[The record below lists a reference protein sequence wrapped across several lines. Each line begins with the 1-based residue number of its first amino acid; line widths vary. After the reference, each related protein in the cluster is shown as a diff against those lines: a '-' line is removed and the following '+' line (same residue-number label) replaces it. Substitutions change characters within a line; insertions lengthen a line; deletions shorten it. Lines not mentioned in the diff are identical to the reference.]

1 MKKMKKIFIL
11 IFISLPMLIV
21 AQVLTPPDLEYSSNP
36 DTVLD
41 GAFEKIHNETKTVAY
56 KYPTIKE
63 KDIVWSRTIW
73 REIDLKQKINHHF
86 YFPTIEKRENLNP
99 EKMSLI
105 DVVMEELQYGDTS
118 LFRAFNVPLNTVPG
132 NEFKYGA
139 LTPEQIMII
148 GATLSDSIPKKDES
162 GKVLRDTFSLGLNAA
177 GELYGTNEILMKP
190 GEIEDFKRPEVQSW
204 WIKEEWFF
212 DKHRSSMDV
221 RIIGLCPIRTYEKDQ
236 KIRKEPL
243 FWIYFPEWRDLL
255 VQTKVANF
263 TKNNAQ
269 QRSYLGIFE
278 KRMFGSRILQ
288 ESNIMNRS
296 IPDYMIGLDALLESE
311 RIKEE
316 IFNIE
321 HDMWEY

>member
-1 MKKMKKIFIL
+1 MKKIKRKVL
-11 IFISLPMLIV
+11 IISIYFLLPLFSM
-21 AQVLTPPDLEYSSNP
+21 AQVLEPLQEQPEDITN
-36 DTVLD
+36 
-41 GAFEKIHNETKTVAY
+41 GAY
-56 KYPTIKE
+56 KKVHNQEKEEAYHYPEIKE

-86 YFPTIEKRENLNP
+86 YFPAIENKANLNP

-105 DVVMEELQYGDTS
+105 DVIMESLQDTVS
-118 LFRAFNVPLNTVPG
+118 ESFRCFKIVNNAPPG
-132 NEFKYGA
+132 NEFKYGQ
-139 LTPEQIMII
+139 LTNFEKMRL
-148 GATLSDSIPKKDES
+148 GASVQKGEAIQSEWGGGDSILNGITQYYSDIVTPFNRTE
-162 GKVLRDTFSLGLNAA
+162 VLRWN
-177 GELYGTNEILMKP
+177 
-190 GEIEDFKRPEVQSW
+190 V
-204 WIKEEWFF
+204 KEEWFF
-212 DKHRSSMDV
+212 DKHRSKMSA
-221 RIIGLCPIRTYEKDQ
+221 RIIGLCPIRTYIDENDEE
-236 KIRKEPL
+236 RDMPL
-243 FWIYFPEWRDLL
+243 FWIYFPDFRDVL

-288 ESNIMNRS
+288 ESNIMNRQVT
-296 IPDYMIGLDALLESE
+296 DYMIGLDALLESE

>member
-1 MKKMKKIFIL
+1 MKKMKTIFIL
-11 IFISLPMLIV
+11 IFISLPILFV
-21 AQVLTPPDLEYSSNP
+21 GQVLTPPDLAYSVNP
-36 DTVLD
+36 DSIID
-41 GAFEKIHNETKTVAY
+41 GAYEKIHNKTKPMAY

-86 YFPTIEKRENLNP
+86 YFPSIELRENLNP

-105 DVVMEELQYGDTS
+105 DVIMEALQYGDSS
-118 LFRAFNVPLNTVPG
+118 LFRAFQVPLNTVPG
-132 NEFKYGA
+132 NEFKYGL
-139 LTPEQIMII
+139 LTPVQIMAV
-148 GATLSDSIPKKDES
+148 GTTPSDSIPIRDED
-162 GKVLRDTFSLGLNAA
+162 GDLLRDTIPSPGYP
-177 GELYGTNEILMKP
+177 YGTNKILMKL
-190 GEIEDFKRPEVQSW
+190 GESESFNRTEVLRW
-204 WIKEEWFF
+204 NIKEEWFF

-221 RIIGLCPIRTYEKDQ
+221 RIIGMCPIRTYVKDEKV
-236 KIRKEPL
+236 IHEPL

-296 IPDYMIGLDALLESE
+296 VTDYMIGLDALLESE

-316 IFNIE
+316 TFNIE

>member
-1 MKKMKKIFIL
+1 MKKINKLTWIIIMFSPL
-11 IFISLPMLIV
+11 LSV
-21 AQVLTPPDLEYSSNP
+21 AQVLEPLQDQPEDIVNGAYSK
-36 DTVLD
+36 D
-41 GAFEKIHNETKTVAY
+41 HNQQKEVAY
-56 KYPTIKE
+56 EYPEIDE

-73 REIDLKQKINHHF
+73 REIDLRQKINHHF
-86 YFPTIEKRENLNP
+86 YYPAITDRSHLNF

-105 DVVMEELQYGDTS
+105 DVVMEAIQTDMFYRV
-118 LFRAFNVPLNTVPG
+118 FRAEQNAKAG
-132 NEFKYGA
+132 NEFKYGE
-139 LTPEQIMII
+139 LT
-148 GATLSDSIPKKDES
+148 TLEK
-162 GKVLRDTFSLGLNAA
+162 LGLGKDKEIYEDRLDEYGDPVYDVAGNAIYDTIK
-177 GELYGTNEILMKP
+177 GKEFDRTNVKKWKL
-190 GEIEDFKRPEVQSW
+190 
-204 WIKEEWFF
+204 KEEWFF
-212 DKHRSSMDV
+212 DKHRSKMSV
-221 RIIGLCPIRTYEKDQ
+221 RIIGMCPIMEIPDEDYREEDM
-236 KIRKEPL
+236 
-243 FWIYFPEWRDLL
+243 FWIYFPHYRDVL

-269 QRSYLGIFE
+269 ERSYLGILE